1 MEILNGILV
10 QPRGR
15 GDTTQAENSDWAN
28 LGYYEKRN
36 RELGLPD
43 ENEKRI
49 VFMGDSITEE
59 WGNLY
64 PEFFSGNYYINR
76 GIGGQTTPQMLIRF
90 KPDAID
96 LNPHAIIILAG
107 TNDIAGNTG
116 PSTVKMITDNIF
128 SMAELAIAYE
138 IKVVLSS
145 ILPVYQYPWVD
156 DVLDPPSSIDSI
168 NSKIKE
174 YVENKGLVYL
184 DYYSSMVDDRKGLK
198 LDFTGDGVHPNEAG
212 YRVMSAIAGEIIS
225 QVLY

>member
-1 MEILNGILV
+1 MENDIRIV
-10 QPRGR
+10 
-15 GDTTQAENSDWAN
+15 TTQAENSDWAN
-28 LGYYEKRN
+28 LGYYKKRN

-64 PEFFSGNYYINR
+64 PEFFSGKNYINR

-96 LNPHAIIILAG
+96 LKPDAIVILAG

-116 PSTVKMITDNIF
+116 PSTVRMITDNIF
-128 SMAELAIAYE
+128 SMAELAIAYD
-138 IKVVLSS
+138 IIVVLAS
-145 ILPVYQYPWVD
+145 ILPVYQYSWAD
-156 DVLDPPSSIDSI
+156 DVIDPPSMIDSV
-168 NSKIKE
+168 NRKIKE
-174 YVENKGLVYL
+174 YVENQGLVYL

-198 LDFTGDGVHPNEAG
+198 LDYTGDGVHPNEAG
-212 YRVMSAIAGEIIS
+212 YKVMSAIADDIIL
-225 QVLY
+225 QALD

>member
-1 MEILNGILV
+1 MENDNRIV
-10 QPRGR
+10 
-15 GDTTQAENSDWAN
+15 TTQEENSDWAN

-59 WGNLY
+59 WSNLY
-64 PEFFSGNYYINR
+64 PEFFSGNNYINR

-96 LNPHAIIILAG
+96 LKPDAIVILAG

-116 PSTVKMITDNIF
+116 PSTVRMITDNIF

-138 IKVVLSS
+138 IKVVLAS

-156 DVLDPPSSIDSI
+156 DVLDPLSVIDSI
-168 NSKIKE
+168 NSKIKD
-174 YVENKGLVYL
+174 YVENKGLLYL

-212 YRVMSAIAGEIIS
+212 YKVMSAIAGEIIS
-225 QVLY
+225 QVSY

>member
-1 MEILNGILV
+1 MENDTSIA
-10 QPRGR
+10 
-15 GDTTQAENSDWAN
+15 TTQEENSDWAN

-36 RELGLPD
+36 RELGFPD

-145 ILPVYQYPWVD
+145 LLPVYQYPWVD
-156 DVLDPPSSIDSI
+156 DVLDPPSSIGSI

>member
-1 MEILNGILV
+1 MENDI
-10 QPRGR
+10 RTA
-15 GDTTQAENSDWAN
+15 TTQAENSYWAN

-96 LNPHAIIILAG
+96 LKPYAIIILAG

-116 PSTVKMITDNIF
+116 PSTVRMITDNIF

-156 DVLDPPSSIDSI
+156 DVLDPPSAIDSI

-174 YVENKGLVYL
+174 YVKNKGLVYL
-184 DYYSSMVDDRKGLK
+184 DYYSSIVDDQKGLK
-198 LDFTGDGVHPNEAG
+198 LEFTGDGVHPNEAG

-225 QVLY
+225 QVSY

>member
-1 MEILNGILV
+1 MENDIRIA
-10 QPRGR
+10 
-15 GDTTQAENSDWAN
+15 TTQAENSDWAN

-96 LNPHAIIILAG
+96 LKPDAIIILAG

-116 PSTVKMITDNIF
+116 PSTVRMITDNIF

-138 IKVVLSS
+138 IKVVLAS

-156 DVLDPPSSIDSI
+156 DVLDPTSVIDSI

-212 YRVMSAIAGEIIS
+212 YKVMSAIADEIIS
-225 QVLY
+225 QVSY